1 MLSPRWKKLLRDGQS
16 TPGRIALMVLAMAA
30 GVFGLATML
39 SSYTILSRETA
50 YNYLATNPP
59 AATLRLD
66 RADAALVAAVRR
78 FPGIA
83 DAQASAIVGAA
94 VQVGGRWLPLTI
106 FVVDDFNAL
115 RINTVYREAGA
126 WPPPTG
132 SLLLERDA
140 LPMIDSHIG
149 AAVTVRTADGGQHAA
164 AIGGT
169 LHDPALPPASRGS
182 TVYAYATPA
191 TVAAMGLDGTLRQLK
206 LTVRDKPLDIDA
218 IEAVVAP
225 LALWLQGQG
234 RQVEQIRIPPPG
246 QHPHQKVMSSLLGML
261 LVFSGIALLLSAM
274 LTATILGDMLA
285 QQARQIGV
293 MKTIG
298 ARTGQITAMYLT
310 MVFVMGLLATAL
322 GTWAGVAAGRAF
334 SGVVLRQ
341 ILNFTMHSGAV
352 PAASYCLLV
361 AMGVMLPLILAA
373 IPILQASR
381 TTVQAALANFGNSHQ
396 EYVARARWLDRLPWT
411 DRSLQMAL
419 RNSLRRRGRL
429 LFILGLLSIAG
440 AMFVS
445 SLNVRKASEQHLVD
459 AARERHYDMETVL
472 SRFEPIDRVR
482 AIISSVPGV
491 ALVEAWNSSAISK
504 ARADGLEIERVYPDG
519 AHGSLTMAAVPE
531 STAMLKLSMIDGAWL
546 SPSHPGTVV
555 LNSAALEFFPQA
567 RVGSDLDLASHGRV
581 ARLRLTGI
589 ARQDMAAAT
598 AYVSPGTYSAL
609 AGQDGRAATYR
620 VVMRAHDERS
630 IDAVT
635 KAIEMALAKAQIG
648 TRISITETMLR
659 KDVDGH
665 FDLLIGALL
674 FIAILMASVGSVGL
688 GSAMSTSVFERSREF
703 GIMRC
708 IGARPAVV
716 LRNVLCEGILVGLM
730 SLPLAVVLG
739 LPLSAAIGAFL
750 GNMLFGIGFPLV
762 LSLEAMLIW
771 LGLVLASATLASAV
785 PAWKASRLTI
795 HQSLSTL

>member
-1 MLSPRWKKLLRDGQS
+1 MLSPRWKKLLGDARS
-16 TPGRIALMVLAMAA
+16 TSGRIALMVLAMAA

-50 YNYLATNPP
+50 DNYLATNPP

-66 RADAALVAAVRR
+66 QIDAELVAAVRR

-83 DAQASAIVGAA
+83 DAQAGAAVGAA
-94 VQVGGRWLPLTI
+94 LQVGGQWLPLTI

-126 WPPPTG
+126 WPPPPA

-140 LPMIDSHIG
+140 LPLVDSHIG
-149 AAVTVRTADGGQHAA
+149 AAVKVRTADGGQHDL
-164 AIGGT
+164 AISGT
-169 LHDPALPPASRGS
+169 VHDPALPPASRGS

-206 LTVRDKPLDIDA
+206 LTVRDKPFDIDA
-218 IEAVVAP
+218 IEATVAP
-225 LALWLQGQG
+225 LALWLQKQG

-246 QHPHQKVMSSLLGML
+246 QHPHQKVMTSLLGML
-261 LVFSGIALLLSAM
+261 LVFSGVALLLSAM
-274 LTATILGDMLA
+274 LTATILGGMLA

-298 ARTGQITAMYLT
+298 ARTAQIAAMYLA
-310 MVFVMGLLATAL
+310 MVFAMGLLATAL

-334 SGVVLRQ
+334 SDVVLRQ

-352 PAASYCLLV
+352 PTASYVLL
-361 AMGVMLPLILAA
+361 AAIGVLLPLILAA
-373 IPILQASR
+373 VPVLKASR
-381 TTVQAALANFGNSHQ
+381 TTVQAALTNFGNSRQ
-396 EYVARARWLDRLPWT
+396 EYVARARWLESLPWT
-411 DRSLQMAL
+411 DRSLLMAL

-429 LFILGLLSIAG
+429 LFIIGLLSIAG

-459 AARERHYDMETVL
+459 AASERHYDMQILL
-472 SRFEPIDRVR
+472 SRFEAVDQVR
-482 AIISSVPGV
+482 AIIGAVPGV
-491 ALVEAWNSSAISK
+491 AVVEAWNSSAISK

-519 AHGSLTMAAVPE
+519 AHGSLTMTAVPE
-531 STAMLKLSMIDGAWL
+531 STATLKLAMIEGVWL
-546 SPSHPGTVV
+546 SPGQPGTVV
-555 LNSAALEFFPQA
+555 LNSAALEFFPLA
-567 RVGSDLDLASHGRV
+567 RVGDELELASHGRV
-581 ARLRLTGI
+581 ARLRLVGI

-598 AYVSPGTYSAL
+598 VYVSPRTYSAL
-609 AGQDGRAATYR
+609 AGQEGRAATYR
-620 VVMRAHDERS
+620 VVMRSHDERS
-630 IDAVT
+630 IATVT
-635 KAIEMALAKAQIG
+635 KAIETALAKAHIG

-665 FDLLIGALL
+665 FALLIAALL
-674 FIAILMASVGSVGL
+674 FISILMALVGSVGL

-730 SLPLAVVLG
+730 SVPLAVVLG
-739 LPLSAAIGAFL
+739 VPVSAAIGAFL

-762 LSLEAMLIW
+762 LSLKAVLIW
-771 LGLVLASATLASAV
+771 FGLVLASATLASAV
-785 PAWKASRLTI
+785 PAWKASRLSI